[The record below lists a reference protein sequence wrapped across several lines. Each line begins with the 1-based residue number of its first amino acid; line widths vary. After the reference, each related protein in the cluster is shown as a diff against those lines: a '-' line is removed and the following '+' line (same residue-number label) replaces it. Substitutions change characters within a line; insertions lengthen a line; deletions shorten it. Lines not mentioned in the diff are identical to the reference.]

1 MKKTITSIAVACSL
15 ATAVPA
21 TVSAHEVYRDGARSL
36 HLGGRLFTLY
46 QGYDEQ
52 QFNADGSDGWSGKG
66 NWSNMNARI
75 NVYGERQLNADL
87 KFSGFWEREF
97 AAETKQVET
106 KDDDTR
112 RIMNDEQRALWIGLE
127 SQTYGRV
134 TFGREENVLWNVRPM
149 ADIVTESI
157 FDGRRIVGAQDG
169 DNWWNDNTI
178 AYKVWKEKFD
188 FSAAYVLP
196 DGNDKENLTSFNASG
211 KYKTDFGLDIGLGY
225 VWGRDKDNY
234 NWDNGTHGIN
244 ETQHQYW
251 LGLQY
256 RVGDWTLGGVTS
268 FADIK
273 DTATGKDES
282 WHDFE
287 VAATYDINQWTI
299 GAVYAQRNTEE
310 KGSDIRY
317 KKGKYSETDA
327 INYGATYHVTDHF
340 KVFGVLAFNDADKSD
355 DMKWHLGIEYYL

>member
-1 MKKTITSIAVACSL
+1 MKKTLTSIAVACSL

-46 QGYDEQ
+46 QSYDEKHFDSEGVQ
-52 QFNADGSDGWSGKG
+52 ESDPQG

-75 NVYGERQLNADL
+75 NVYGERQLSADL
-87 KFSGFWEREF
+87 KFAGFFEREF
-97 AAETKQVET
+97 AANE
-106 KDDDTR
+106 
-112 RIMNDEQRALWIGLE
+112 NDEQRALWIGVE
-127 SQTYGRV
+127 SQEYGRL

-149 ADIVTESI
+149 ADIVSESI

-169 DNWWNDNTI
+169 ENWWNDNTI

-188 FSAAYVLP
+188 FSAAYVLNSGDTH
-196 DGNDKENLTSFNASG
+196 DGATSFNMSG

-225 VWGRDKDNY
+225 VYGKEKEMD
-234 NWDNGTHGIN
+234 WDNGVYNEN

-251 LGLQY
+251 AGLQY
-256 RVGDWTLGGVTS
+256 RIASWTFGGVAS
-268 FADIK
+268 FADIQ
-273 DTATGKDES
+273 DTATNKKDE
-282 WHDFE
+282 WFDFE
-287 VAATYDINQWTI
+287 VAATYDINQWTL

-310 KGSDIRY
+310 KGTVQY
-317 KKGKYSETDA
+317 KQGKYSETDA

-340 KVFGVLAFNDADKSD
+340 KVFGVLAFNDSDKSEET
-355 DMKWHLGIEYYL
+355 KWHLGIEYYL

>member
-1 MKKTITSIAVACSL
+1 MKKTLTSIAVACSL

-46 QGYDEQ
+46 QGYDETKL
-52 QFNADGSDGWSGKG
+52 NSDGTINDTYEG

-75 NVYGERQLNADL
+75 NVYGERQLSADL
-87 KFSGFWEREF
+87 KFAGFFEREF
-97 AAETKQVET
+97 SADE
-106 KDDDTR
+106 
-112 RIMNDEQRALWIGLE
+112 NDEQRALWIGVE
-127 SQTYGRV
+127 SQEYGRL

-169 DNWWNDNTI
+169 ENWWNDNTI

-196 DGNDKENLTSFNASG
+196 DGNSKEGVTSFNMSG

-225 VWGRDKDNY
+225 VYGREKSGYSWDDSNSY
-234 NWDNGTHGIN
+234 NMN

-251 LGLQY
+251 AGLQY
-256 RVGDWTLGGVTS
+256 RIGSWTLGGVAS
-268 FADIK
+268 IADIEDK
-273 DTATGKDES
+273 SGHRQDE
-282 WHDFE
+282 WFDFE

-310 KGSDIRY
+310 KGTTTDF
-317 KKGKYSETDA
+317 KQGKYSETDA

-340 KVFGVLAFNDADKSD
+340 KIFGVLAFNDADKSED
-355 DMKWHLGIEYYL
+355 TKWHLGIEYYL